1 MKKCLALILVLL
13 MTFTLVSVLAS
24 CEGTEVET
32 NPETE
37 GGVTDPAE
45 DPTDDVETEPNADD
59 VTDSVENTEGS
70 DSEPATDSA
79 TDSDEKATE
88 SDGEQTTD
96 SDDEK
101 TTDSDGETDSE
112 TDKSDAIAFE
122 GMTVVAINQ
131 MQDIASGLAK
141 DLSAVTG
148 CNIKYGTYAS
158 GAQIKLV
165 TTSTSGT
172 GIGAAYTVKYS
183 SSTLTL
189 SALNKVTLAYAI
201 SDFVARI
208 KSGLEITEG
217 FEESYAL
224 EVKTVAATDT
234 KLFKYCGT
242 WQATDKNN
250 PETMVS
256 YWDAAYVEV
265 DFTGSAITLTF
276 SSATTFKYSI
286 DGGSYVTA
294 SNVTGDYTVYAG
306 NGGTHTVR
314 VLTDTQANNIH
325 FAGVKAEKNV
335 TLSRT
340 ADKKYYIQFV
350 GDSIS
355 DDIRSFSHNSPEILG
370 WDYSVTACW
379 AISMVRDWGS
389 WKVMNGYK
397 NGAYTEGSMAWY
409 LNKNFGT
416 LSIGMEDA
424 FFKLGIPHQLA
435 DTDPR
440 FADYA
445 ENYFTEKYD
454 HDFNTGNTPDIVFI
468 FLGTNDL
475 GFTSGQGSIDKFKDR
490 YKNFVANIFEL
501 YGDDTQI
508 VVMQAVST
516 SKEGSDLYNTDC
528 GRYEGIRQTADE
540 LIKLYPENVRFLDE
554 DTLLSWNVEISSDNT
569 HPSANGYNTLSTK
582 IAEWLDEEFVTL
594 KPSRPVTPDD
604 GETETETEI
613 ENPTEEKCEL
623 LLDASYL
630 ANSMYSY
637 FNNKATNFQAGH
649 TLVNDEEIPFA
660 RFTGGSESS
669 TSQVFLV
676 RNYWEGDRCLSNGNS
691 ANVKDAYL
699 LVVKMRT
706 NTAERVQIIIGGY
719 KETSSDPETK
729 GTKTSIVLQTVA
741 SDSKWTTYVI
751 DLSALVPSWKAD
763 ANGDYM
769 LHNFYFHIVNHA
781 STDMIDVAYVAFCDS
796 WQNVADFTGEDTVT
810 KITSTAGATLTV
822 NAATGDAYVPEPTP
836 CEHEYKRETI
846 NNDLVITCTKGCG
859 YKYEYKV
866 DSTAA
871 LNFWNAENLGA
882 WSNISGKIDYTTH
895 FELNGPQ
902 YSRFTN
908 VRASSNQMGLNAG
921 KSGERYLI
929 IKIRV
934 GENGLGQTCVQLYAP
949 SNLSSSQNYGNA
961 GLQIKVSEDGQWH
974 TIVVDL
980 AERVASGGYNIKDG
994 GYDLSTVYIRPFG
1007 NKQSAAVGNT
1017 DVYVDMAY
1025 LAICDS
1031 LSDVA
1036 KLVGGDTYEW
1046 SVSSTANEIR
1056 NTADLPTGGDDP
1068 EPPTQTETKTETETE
1083 TETEKEPEKLNIP
1096 AVEPSKGCAKCN
1108 VKVTQNGNKYTWKC
1122 AVCNTVYDEMTL
1134 SDAVNYYTAVGQF
1147 NTSAWAATVSNRIYA
1162 DGDVLY
1168 QRFSITNHGGTIPLV
1183 TSGNVKNG
1191 YLVDSKGG
1199 NGRYFVFKMRT
1210 VNVEALAW
1218 RITATTASG
1227 TATDPSGNYL
1237 ARREAMPEGEW
1248 VVYVVDIAALLET
1261 ESKITTYGTAGNAD
1275 LTKIAAGF
1283 MYGHNMGGTVTDTYL
1298 DIAYFAVCD
1307 NWEEIESVVGD
1318 EKVILTN
1325 WKSSTSDK
1333 KLSSKGE
1340 LPVDTKGDDA
1350 AKVIFS
1356 KTGNKMQIYLRSPD
1370 AEKYTKYDF
1379 IYIENASRKFAS
1391 WKLESIEICDSD
1403 LNKLYNTMVGDST
1416 ECEGALQERYADGSL
1431 ASDFIGGYHGD
1442 EKLKKITVFIDGIE
1456 LDMSK
1461 DYDLTACESVQ
1472 TIVESELFS
1481 CDTTNK
1487 VFDRVRTNTWTKDG
1501 LEIKNK
1507 YTATAKITINR
1518 PETSMLA
1525 ISLDYGEYK
1534 GLITEHWDN
1543 VHNEWIEIGE
1553 FNVSEGRYSASGMTE
1568 AKMRGLLN
1576 VSVSAYDCTFNGQA
1590 LTPTG
1595 HFSYNYFSE
1604 DNMRVK
1610 IYIAPFSNRTF
1621 AVGDVFESTSFQSVF
1636 AAE

>member
-13 MTFTLVSVLAS
+13 MMLTLVSGLVS
-24 CEGTEVET
+24 CENTEIET
-32 NPETE
+32 DPETE
-37 GGVTDPAE
+37 GSVTDPTE
-45 DPTDDVETEPNADD
+45 EPTDGIETEPNGEGE
-59 VTDSVENTEGS
+59 TDPNEDTECL
-70 DSEPATDSA
+70 DSEPATDS
-79 TDSDEKATE
+79 
-88 SDGEQTTD
+88 DGEKTTD

-101 TTDSDGETDSE
+101 TTDSDKETESDTE
-112 TDKSDAIAFE
+112 KSDAIVFE
-122 GMTVVAINQ
+122 NMTVVAINQ
-131 MQDIASGLAK
+131 MQDLASGLAK
-141 DLSAVTG
+141 DLSKVTG
-148 CNIKYGTYAS
+148 YDIKYGTYSS

-165 TTSTSGT
+165 TTSSSGT
-172 GIGAAYTVKYS
+172 VIGSAYTLKYAD
-183 SSTLTL
+183 STLTI
-189 SALNKVTLAYAI
+189 SATNKVTLAYAI
-201 SDFVARI
+201 SDFVARV
-208 KSGLEITEG
+208 KNGLKITEG
-217 FEESYAL
+217 FDESYAI
-224 EVKTVAATDT
+224 EIKTADATDT
-234 KLFKYCGT
+234 SLFKYCGT
-242 WQATDKNN
+242 WQATDARN
-250 PETMVS
+250 PKTMVS
-256 YWDAAYVEV
+256 YWDAAFVEV
-265 DFTGSAITLTF
+265 DFTGSAITLMF

-294 SNVTGDYTVYAG
+294 SNVKGDYTVYAG
-306 NGGTHTVR
+306 QGGTHTVR
-314 VLTDTQANNIH
+314 ILNDTQAINIH
-325 FAGVKAEKNV
+325 FAGVKTEKNA

-379 AISMVRDWGS
+379 AISMVRDKGS

-424 FFKLGIPHQLA
+424 FFKLGIPHQLNS
-435 DTDPR
+435 TDPR

-445 ENYFTEKYD
+445 ENYFTAKYD
-454 HDFNTGNTPDIVFI
+454 HNFQTGNTPDIVFI

-475 GFTSGQGSIDKFKDR
+475 GFSSSQSSIDTFKEH
-490 YKNFVANIFEL
+490 YKGFVADVLEL

-516 SKEGSDLYNTDC
+516 SVAGSDLYNSNC
-528 GRYEGIRQTADE
+528 SRYKGIRQTAEE
-540 LIKLYPENVRFLDE
+540 LMKLYPENVRFLDE
-554 DTLLSWNVEISSDNT
+554 ETLLSWNVEISSDNT

-582 IAEWLDEEFVTL
+582 IAEWLDDEFVTL
-594 KPSRPVTPDD
+594 KPSRPTVPDEPETD
-604 GETETETEI
+604 TDTETPTD
-613 ENPTEEKCEL
+613 ENCEFVL
-623 LLDASYL
+623 KADYL

-637 FNNKATNFQAGH
+637 FNTDASSLRAGH
-649 TLVNDEEIPFA
+649 TLVSNEAIPFA
-660 RFTGGSESS
+660 RFTGGSASS

-676 RNYWEGDRCLSNGNS
+676 RNYWEGSKCFNDGNS
-691 ANVKDAYL
+691 VNVKDAHL

-706 NTAERVQIIIGGY
+706 NTAEQVQVIVGGY
-719 KETSSDPETK
+719 KETSSDPEHK
-729 GTKTSIVLQTVA
+729 GTKKSLTINTNA
-741 SDSKWTTYVI
+741 SNSEWTTYVI

-763 ANGDYM
+763 ENGDYM
-769 LHNFYFHIVNHA
+769 LHTFYFHVQNHA
-781 STDMIDVAYVAFCDS
+781 STDNLDVAYVAFCDS
-796 WQNVADFTGEDTVT
+796 WENVAAFTGETTVT
-810 KITSTAGATLTV
+810 RITSVAGNTLTV
-822 NAATGDAYVPEPTP
+822 NAATGEADNTDPEVPT
-836 CEHEYKRETI
+836 CEHEYKRESI

-859 YKYEYKV
+859 YKYEYKI
-866 DSTAA
+866 DSSAA

-882 WSNISGKIDYTTH
+882 WSNIAGQIDYTTH

-908 VRASSNQMGLNAG
+908 VRSSSSQMGFNAG
-921 KSGERYLI
+921 KSGERYLV

-949 SNLSSSQNYGNA
+949 SNLSSGQNYGHA
-961 GLQIKVSEDGQWH
+961 SLQIKVSEDGKWH

-980 AERVASGGYNIKDG
+980 AERVASGGYNLKDG
-994 GYDLSTVYIRPFG
+994 SYDLSTVYIRPFG
-1007 NKQSAAVGNT
+1007 NKQTAAVGRT

-1025 LAICDS
+1025 IAICDS

-1036 KLVGGDTYEW
+1036 MLVGGDTYEW
-1046 SVSSTANEIR
+1046 SVSNTVNEIR
-1056 NTADLPTGGDDP
+1056 NTADLPAGGEDP
-1068 EPPTQTETKTETETE
+1068 EPPANTETDTETETE
-1083 TETEKEPEKLNIP
+1083 TETEKEPEKLDIP
-1096 AVEPSKGCAKCN
+1096 AVEPNKGCQKCQ
-1108 VKVTQNGNKYTWKC
+1108 VKVTQDGNKYTWKC
-1122 AVCNTVYDEMTL
+1122 SVCNTVYDEITL
-1134 SDAVNYYTAVGQF
+1134 SDDVNYYTAVGQF
-1147 NTSAWAATVSNRIYA
+1147 NTSAWAATVSNKIYA

-1218 RITATTASG
+1218 RITATTANG
-1227 TATDPSGNYL
+1227 TATDPSGSYL

-1248 VVYVVDIAALLET
+1248 VVYVVDIAALLSA
-1261 ESKITTYGTAGNAD
+1261 ESRITTYGTAGNVD

-1283 MYGHNMGGTVTDTYL
+1283 MYGHNLGGTVTDAYL

-1318 EKVILTN
+1318 EKVILTD
-1325 WKSSTSDK
+1325 WKNNTSDK

-1356 KTGNKMQIYLRSPD
+1356 KTGDKIQIYLRSPD

-1379 IYIENASRKFAS
+1379 LYMENSNRSFAS
-1391 WKLESIEICDSD
+1391 WKLESIEICDSN

-1431 ASDFIGGYHGD
+1431 AADFIGGYHGD
-1442 EKLKKITVFIDGIE
+1442 EMLKKITVLIDGVEI
-1456 LDMSK
+1456 DMSK
-1461 DYDLTACESVQ
+1461 DYDLTVCESVQ
-1472 TIVESELFS
+1472 TIVESILYS

-1525 ISLDYGEYK
+1525 ISLDYGEYE

-1543 VHNEWIEIGE
+1543 VHNEWIEIGD

-1576 VSVSAYDCTFNGQA
+1576 VSVSAYDCTFNGEA

-1595 HFSYNYFSE
+1595 HFSYNYFSD

-1621 AVGDVFESTSFQSVF
+1621 EAGDVFECTSFQSVF

>member
-37 GGVTDPAE
+37 GSVTDPAE

-70 DSEPATDSA
+70 DSDSA

-96 SDDEK
+96 SDGEK
-101 TTDSDGETDSE
+101 TTDSDGETDGE

-148 CNIKYGTYAS
+148 CNIKYGTYAN

-183 SSTLTL
+183 SSTITL

-355 DDIRSFSHNSPEILG
+355 DDIKSFSHNSPEILG

-379 AISMVRDWGS
+379 AISMVKDWGS
-389 WKVMNGYK
+389 WKVMNGYDR
-397 NGAYTEGSMAWY
+397 NTASYAEGSMAWY

-435 DTDPR
+435 NTDPR

-540 LIKLYPENVRFLDE
+540 LMKLYPENVRFLDE

-569 HPSANGYNTLSTK
+569 HPSVNGYNTLSTK

-594 KPSRPVTPDD
+594 KPNRPTNPDD
-604 GETETETEI
+604 NEPDTEK
-613 ENPTEEKCEL
+613 PTEEK
-623 LLDASYL
+623 
-630 ANSMYSY
+630 
-637 FNNKATNFQAGH
+637 
-649 TLVNDEEIPFA
+649 
-660 RFTGGSESS
+660 
-669 TSQVFLV
+669 
-676 RNYWEGDRCLSNGNS
+676 
-691 ANVKDAYL
+691 
-699 LVVKMRT
+699 
-706 NTAERVQIIIGGY
+706 
-719 KETSSDPETK
+719 
-729 GTKTSIVLQTVA
+729 
-741 SDSKWTTYVI
+741 
-751 DLSALVPSWKAD
+751 
-763 ANGDYM
+763 
-769 LHNFYFHIVNHA
+769 
-781 STDMIDVAYVAFCDS
+781 
-796 WQNVADFTGEDTVT
+796 
-810 KITSTAGATLTV
+810 
-822 NAATGDAYVPEPTP
+822 

-934 GENGLGQTCVQLYAP
+934 GENGLGQTYVQLYAP

-980 AERVASGGYNIKDG
+980 AERVASGGYNLKDG

-1083 TETEKEPEKLNIP
+1083 AETEKEPEKLNIP

-1122 AVCNTVYDEMTL
+1122 AACNTVYDEMTL

-1168 QRFSITNHGGTIPLV
+1168 QRFSITNHGATIPLV

-1227 TATDPSGNYL
+1227 TATDPSGSYL

-1248 VVYVVDIAALLET
+1248 VVYVVDIAALLAA
-1261 ESKITTYGTAGNAD
+1261 ESRITTYGTAGNPD
-1275 LTKIAAGF
+1275 LTRIAAGF
-1283 MYGHNMGGTVTDTYL
+1283 MYGHNLGGTVTDAYL

-1318 EKVILTN
+1318 DKVILTD
-1325 WKSSTSDK
+1325 WKNNTSDK
-1333 KLSSKGE
+1333 KLSSSGE

-1461 DYDLTACESVQ
+1461 DYDLTACESVK